1 MFLRQPLQ
9 TRVFF
14 FSGFLFWG
22 QETKYMTTSAHNKGI
37 GCFRNPKR
45 DLEFT
50 KIMAQL
56 KTYKQQEI
64 LGLKHNKKLP
74 LQTKALK

>member
-1 MFLRQPLQ
+1 
-9 TRVFF
+9 
-14 FSGFLFWG
+14 
-22 QETKYMTTSAHNKGI
+22 MTTSAHNKGI
-37 GCFRNPKR
+37 ASSRNPKR